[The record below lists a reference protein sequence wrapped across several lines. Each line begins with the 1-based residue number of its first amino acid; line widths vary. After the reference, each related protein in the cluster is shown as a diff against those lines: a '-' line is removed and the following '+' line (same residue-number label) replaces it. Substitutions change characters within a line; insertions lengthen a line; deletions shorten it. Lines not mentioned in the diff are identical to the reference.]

1 MYIMSDYVTIMSL
14 LYVLCQTIMSLLYVL
29 CHPIMS
35 HYVTIILI
43 IFPIMSDYVRG
54 SHPNYLEP
62 TDTNSRPMLQ
72 AMTDKCLGAQA
83 TLQNEHASSV
93 YEARSTYSAEKRL
106 LYALCHVLYLLFRMS
121 VQDSAARNLYL
132 RTAGRY
138 TTNL

>member
-43 IFPIMSDYVRG
+43 IFLIMSDYVRG
-54 SHPNYLEP
+54 SHPNYLEL
-62 TDTNSRPMLQ
+62 TYINSRPMLR
-72 AMTDKCLGAQA
+72 AMTDKCLGAPA
-83 TLQNEHASSV
+83 TLQNEHSSSF

-106 LYALCHVLYLLFRMS
+106 LYTLCHVLYLLFRMS
-121 VQDSAARNLYL
+121 VQDSAARNLYVH
-132 RTAGRY
+132 TGGRY